1 MTFSTSGLLD
11 IPQVV
16 FVSTHNTVYAAESS
30 GPIYAWQENEVASW
44 RHFNFPSGSVSSV
57 FATSHGELFAA
68 TLHPSNVSSIRRWT
82 GKAINGTIVAFTSK
96 PCYGLFVDDVHRL
109 YCSLGEANSVMMLV
123 LNDSLGTNKTI
134 AGGEASGSSST
145 QLSNPKGIFVSTN
158 YSLYV
163 ADFGNGRVQL
173 FLSGHTNAITVA
185 GTGAPGTIDL
195 INPSAVVLDAD
206 GYLFI
211 VDKNNSRV
219 VGSGP
224 DGFRCIL
231 ACSGSSGS
239 EPNQLRMPSSLSFD
253 SHGNIF
259 VTDRGNKRIQKFLLI

>member
-1 MTFSTSGLLD
+1 M
-11 IPQVV
+11 
-16 FVSTHNTVYAAESS
+16 
-30 GPIYAWQENEVASW
+30 
-44 RHFNFPSGSVSSV
+44 

-123 LNDSLGTNKTI
+123 LNNSLDTNKTI
-134 AGGEASGSSST
+134 AGGEASGNSST

-163 ADFGNGRVQL
+163 ADFGNNRIQL
-173 FLSGHTNAITVA
+173 FLEGDLNAITVV
-185 GTGAPGTIDL
+185 GSGASGTISL
-195 INPSAVVLDAD
+195 SGPKGVVLDAD

-211 VDKNNSRV
+211 VDQDKNRV

-231 ACSGSSGS
+231 ACSGYSGS
-239 EPNQLRMPSSLSFD
+239 APNQLSGPSSLSFD
-253 SHGNIF
+253 SHGNIL
-259 VTDRGNKRIQKFLLI
+259 RRRC